1 MSVTRADA
9 KKRVVLP
16 GVEPGDVFD
25 VRRQEDEQYVLVRLQ
40 RPRATS
46 GKSRTACV
54 EAMRRSPLHLALSW
68 EQLRQDTRE
77 P

>member
-25 VRRQEDEQYVLVRLQ
+25 VRRQEDEQFVLVRLQ
-40 RPRATS
+40 RPKATS
-46 GKSRTACV
+46 GKSRAACM
-54 EAMRRSPLHLALSW
+54 EAMHRSPLSLALSW
-68 EQLRQDTRE
+68 EQLRRSTRE